1 MSMMARKQLAVA
13 KASARR
19 LFSNH
24 YLQDVRLVGL
34 IEALTPC
41 GRLLEREAGAAVL
54 ALLRSRTEIVD
65 FEDHILYVIIVPD
78 ETSGRSDLACGPPC
92 SLERTPCGCTLN

>member
-34 IEALTPC
+34 IQALTPC
-41 GRLLEREAGAAVL
+41 GRLLVREAGPAVL
-54 ALLRSRTEIVD
+54 ALRMSRMGTSRFLDLKMI
-65 FEDHILYVIIVPD
+65 FEDHILYVIWHNHSP
-78 ETSGRSDLACGPPC
+78 R
-92 SLERTPCGCTLN
+92 